1 MLKIN
6 VTIQE
11 LKVYFE
17 KYKFLKDVTQSDLNY
32 LLNINIISNA
42 VRESKYKGL
51 HEGKR
56 INNLRVLKYI
66 PRIKH
71 NWGVLYLCQCLICGD
86 LFLVHCEKI
95 ADNFYKCCYKDS
107 CIQNSKIEK
116 IKISGFSLP
125 KDFKNT
131 DIIKIVDFLNNKYL
145 GVINYNFKYLR
156 CLGLDKNKNGNFYI
170 KIEVECQK
178 CGILR
183 TCSYEIWKKSANEL
197 SCEGCNHILG
207 IVKIPKK
214 DNLKRLKKD
223 GFYDL
228 RYKNKISNKYI
239 YLGKW
244 RISEG
249 IQKIWVSCKDCGH
262 ILLVDGEEY
271 LKDTIFDCYCNTRK
285 EIVDKNRE
293 PDTFVHFEGYT
304 HYDDSLRNTIIE
316 SDKILYKIDGK
327 AELMVECQK
336 CGRTRKVLEEEF
348 LNEHTKYFNFCICDG
363 EKDTS
368 IKIGDRFGHLTV
380 KKMDE
385 EGITLICDCDTVVS
399 YPIKKFKT
407 SGNRV
412 CSTHCNYPKFSSKYY
427 DKKLLGVQFND
438 FVVRDLLRREI
449 ISGDNPLGAYWLCE
463 CQKCGSVD
471 SYFAS
476 EIYRNN
482 KKSCCFG
489 KKYSNSDFIGKEF
502 NGIKIIDIIK
512 LKGSKFGTL
521 WQCKCPYCNDYFVAQ
536 PLFILDDTISHC
548 GCQSKSKGELAVDAF
563 LKKLDIEKNCD
574 LYYQYTFKDLISDK
588 NARLRYDFALVDKKT
603 NKIYLIEY
611 DGPQHDDINSVIGAK
626 SLEEA
631 KEIFETTKQHDL
643 MKDNYALRNNYPLLR
658 IKDTKSRKVVE
669 SCVIN
674 FLKENNL
681 LFI

>member
-42 VRESKYKGL
+42 VKESKYKGL
-51 HEGKR
+51 YEGKR
-56 INNLRVLKYI
+56 INNLKVLKYI

-95 ADNFYKCCYKDS
+95 ADNSYKCCYKDS

-131 DIIKIVDFLNNKYL
+131 DIVKIVDFLNNKYL

-156 CLGLDKNKNGNFYI
+156 CLGLDKNKNGNFYV
-170 KIEVECQK
+170 KIEIECQK
-178 CGILR
+178 CGTLR

-207 IVKIPKK
+207 IVKVPKK
-214 DNLKRLKKD
+214 DNLRLSKKEE
-223 GFYDL
+223 GYDL
-228 RYKNKISNKYI
+228 RYKNKVSNKYI

-249 IQKIWVSCKDCGH
+249 VQKIWIRCKDCSH
-262 ILLVDGEEY
+262 ILMVDGEEY
-271 LKDTIFDCYCNTRK
+271 LKDIVFDCYCNTKK
-285 EIVDKNRE
+285 EIVEKIKE
-293 PDTFVHFEGYT
+293 PDTFTYFKGYI
-304 HYDDSLRNTIIE
+304 HYDETFKNKVID
-316 SDKILYKIDGK
+316 SDKILYKIEGK
-327 AELMVECQK
+327 PILKVECQK
-336 CGRTRKVLEEEF
+336 CGRTREVLEEEF
-348 LNEHTKYFNFCICDG
+348 LNERTKYFNSCICKG

-368 IKIGDRFGHLTV
+368 IKIGDRLGHLTV
-380 KKMDE
+380 KDINE
-385 EGITLICDCDTVVS
+385 DDIELICDCNNIVS
-399 YPIKKFKT
+399 YPLKKFKT
-407 SGNRV
+407 LGNRV
-412 CSTHCNYPKFSSKYY
+412 CSSHCTYPKFSSKYY
-427 DKKLLGVQFND
+427 DKKLVGMRFND
-438 FVVRDLLRREI
+438 FVVKELLKRET

-471 SYFAS
+471 TYFAS

-489 KKYSNSDFIGKEF
+489 KKYYDLSLIGQDV
-502 NGIKIIDIIK
+502 NGIEIIDILK
-512 LKGSKFGTL
+512 LKGNKFGTL
-521 WQCKCPYCNDYFVAQ
+521 WQCKCPYCGDFFVEQ
-536 PLFILDDTISHC
+536 PLFILNESTTHC
-548 GCQSKSKGELAVDAF
+548 GCQSKTKGELSIDTF
-563 LKKLDIEKNCD
+563 LKKIDIEKYCD
-574 LYYQYTFKDLISDK
+574 LYYQYSFKDLKSDK
-588 NARLRYDFALVDKKT
+588 NTRLRYDFALIDKVTK
-603 NKIYLIEY
+603 KIFLIEY

-631 KEIFETTKQHDL
+631 KEIFELTKKHDL
-643 MKDNYALRNNYPLLR
+643 MKDNYALKNNYPLLR
-658 IKDTKSRKVVE
+658 IKDTRSRKIIE
-669 SCVIN
+669 EYIIS
-674 FLKENNL
+674 FLKEND
-681 LFI
+681 LFRR